1 VDGQDTYTG
10 VKDGGCNNEIV
21 YSAST
26 NKGASFSGTTIEP
39 RQLPVVTDKA
49 DRPAPTSSGGARR

>member
-1 VDGQDTYTG
+1 

-39 RQLPVVTDKA
+39 RQLPVVTEKA